1 MRPLSFHMARLTH
14 AGKVTEEVCLFR
26 VCKFPEWTYVM
37 DGYGCSNVPEANH
50 AGTAITQYRQHTG
63 FVPPPAPVCL
73 NASHIQRRLNTAPS
87 LGNKLIGARPIAE
100 AAHLIASWM
109 LSRFVGR
116 SFKFFIAIRAS
127 VFNVIDE
134 APTLGWANL
143 SFVWTRKAKAILV
156 PYGMRAIVHAV
167 RGGPPAVT
175 RLTAKPRIGHAIVR
189 YRILDTA
196 LNAVLGWHVAKITNK
211 RYHGGSMSIA
221 IACDIEGYDLDLC
234 ELDPDYFA
242 AGKKRLE
249 QHQSQPRMFDP
260 EPRKVDQQ
268 LTIGTE

>member
-1 MRPLSFHMARLTH
+1 MARLTH
-14 AGKVTEEVCLFR
+14 AGKVTEDVCLFR

-87 LGNKLIGARPIAE
+87 LGNELIGARPITE
-100 AAHLIASWM
+100 AAHLIASGM

-134 APTLGWANL
+134 APTLGWSNL
-143 SFVWTRKAKAILV
+143 PFVWTRKAKAILV

-167 RGGPPAVT
+167 CGGPPAMT

-189 YRILDTA
+189 YRILNTA

-221 IACDIEGYDLDLC
+221 IACDIEGFDLTLC
-234 ELDPDYFA
+234 ELDKDYYEAGVKRYNAWKAQPLFDEPKDHGTQLEIEA
-242 AGKKRLE
+242 A
-249 QHQSQPRMFDP
+249 
-260 EPRKVDQQ
+260 
-268 LTIGTE
+268 